1 MTHGPSKPS
10 LRRVPGLDALRGL
23 AIALVML
30 RHAWPRVFGEAGAV
44 GVVIF
49 FTLSGYLI
57 TGNLLR
63 ESESQPHR
71 LIWRFCRNRALRLLP
86 ALFIL
91 LVTFGAVHGKPGVIV
106 ALVGGRD
113 GGRRGQTRRG
123 RCGGRSRWSG

>member
-1 MTHGPSKPS
+1 MKAIEEIEENVTNGPSKPS
-10 LRRVPGLDALRGL
+10 PRRLPGLDALRGL

-57 TGNLLR
+57 TGSLLR
-63 ESESQPHR
+63 DTEAQPHR
-71 LIWRFCRNRALRLLP
+71 RIWQFCRNRALRLLP

-91 LVTFGAVHGKPGVIV
+91 LVAFGVVESATTDLPTGE
-106 ALVGGRD
+106 
-113 GGRRGQTRRG
+113 
-123 RCGGRSRWSG
+123 